1 MDLKVDKVLG
11 DSGLN
16 LLINNSG
23 LLPQNRD
30 LQVQELGQVQFREVL
45 QAVTPEDMVA
55 AFRTNCVAPLFLA
68 RAFLPLL
75 KVKIVANPQ
84 TLKTLNL

>member
-1 MDLKVDKVLG
+1 MYFKVDKVLG
-11 DSGLN
+11 ESGLN

-30 LQVQELGQVQFREVL
+30 LQVQELTQGQFREFL

-75 KVKIVANPQ
+75 KVSSPS
-84 TLKTLNL
+84 LD